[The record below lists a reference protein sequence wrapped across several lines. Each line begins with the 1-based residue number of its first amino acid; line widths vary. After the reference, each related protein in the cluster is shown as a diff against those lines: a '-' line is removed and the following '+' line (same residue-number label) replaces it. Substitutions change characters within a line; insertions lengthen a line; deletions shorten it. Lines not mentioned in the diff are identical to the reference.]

1 MTSLNKNVSEK
12 IAIVMLVKNTTTLV
26 SSAINQL
33 CKQSYSNWELFVICD
48 ENIGY
53 VKEYEQLK
61 NIITTKNINF
71 EKIKTNHQYGYINH
85 VLQTLND
92 EFSYFTII
100 NSCDLFYPNYLKFML
115 NENKQFVYGNY
126 HIKNNSTKQSKKYQD
141 INDFIQNY
149 HSLCF
154 TLWSTKIINHLGEL
168 NLNTSDPLFDYFI
181 RTFLSLD
188 VSEYCYIHQ
197 ALGTCFCEHKN
208 KSYKRTQQQIS
219 VYKEL
224 LKDKDINDMLKCS
237 LLMNKIPCDYHP
249 LIIMPTYNR
258 ANNIEERINMI
269 IDQTYD
275 QWTFVIIDDG
285 STSENK
291 AIFNN
296 IKDKY
301 AADKR
306 IIFLENEINS
316 KVAYTLNKGLQYF
329 LENEHLSHLTWISDD
344 NIYYNNYLF
353 DLFAHN
359 KDFVYS
365 AYDILNTE
373 DNSTSINYWKMIDFE
388 SLLVRFDGCA
398 SFMWSRNAIKKIG
411 CYNEE
416 IPGCEDYEYLLRT
429 YKVLDIEDI
438 CFVDK
443 TLMTFVRHPNQGTEK
458 ERDRIFTLKNEI
470 TKKFNSRIQQKVS
483 IVMAYYS
490 RKPQTLETLKG
501 FEKMYAGKYN
511 FEVVIVDDN
520 SNEENR
526 LEEDI
531 KQFTFPINLI
541 VISAEEKGD
550 RINPCTAYNRGFAE
564 ATGDIIVIQNPEC
577 YHVGDILK
585 HTLENL
591 DEQDYFS
598 YSCFT
603 ANSEEITDEM
613 INSQNPKHMI
623 NNKSFLNRN
632 IYDETTQM
640 NWYNHPTDTAHGG
653 RQTYYHFCSALY
665 KNKLDLIG
673 GFDTRFADGYCFD
686 DDEFILSIKYNLK
699 LNMKIIDPKSCFV
712 VHQFHT
718 KNESYCIHALTNDN
732 LTKQKWLKNKKLYE
746 ELKFQ
751 HEKNNFQY
759 PKLAFLYWDGSPLS
773 YLNYLTVV
781 SFNYYNPGWKIIVFM
796 PIIKTDTISWKSHE
810 QKVRYTG
817 RDYRYKLNDIY
828 NVSIQQINLDDIG
841 FDNNASEVIKSD
853 YFRYYII
860 EKHGGIWSDF
870 DIIYTASIEEKMNFK
885 ENAIIFNCNSYQ
897 YPKNKEIG
905 HVYDYYPIGLFI
917 SIPNN
922 TFFGFIKSKCIEN
935 YDPLEYQSI
944 GAVMF
949 SKLFPTQ
956 EDCYKID
963 NVKICDYCYYL
974 PWAWNELYE
983 FYDKEYLNNKLP
995 DNNIG
1000 IHWFNGADMSK
1011 DYANKLN
1018 KRLNNFYIECY
1029 LDTKIYNFIKYDREY
1044 NKKISIVIA
1053 YFNRKDQLLITLES
1067 IKKSNYLNKEIIIV
1081 DDNSREDQKVEAF
1094 INRFK
1099 GNLDIKV
1106 ITITEKEKT
1115 WVNPCIPYNIGIKEA
1130 QGDIIVL
1137 QNPEVMHVGD
1147 CLDFINSNLEEKDWM
1162 SFNCYGSPNFNF
1174 NNELVHK
1181 TYNEIFEKI
1190 NGIQFNI
1197 GGNSVVRDNVGGWL
1211 NHYENH
1217 FVGYHYLAAIHK
1229 SDINRYIHPGFNEI
1243 FKDGIGGDDD
1253 ELIKRLIYN
1262 KFNFKISEFKS
1273 EKPFCIHLYHEK
1285 PQQLKELN
1293 YKDNV
1298 KYFVE
1303 SCKNMKMT
1311 PQNDIA
1317 LAPYSETPISR
1328 RIII

>member
-1 MTSLNKNVSEK
+1 MTSLKKNVSEK

-26 SSAINQL
+26 STAIKQL

-53 VKEYEQLK
+53 VKEYEELK
-61 NIITTKNINF
+61 SIITTKNINF

-188 VSEYCYIHQ
+188 VSEYCYIHR

-208 KSYKRTQQQIS
+208 RSFKKTQQQIS

-237 LLMNKIPCDYHP
+237 LLMNEIPCDYHP

-269 IDQTYD
+269 IHQTYD

-344 NIYYNNYLF
+344 NVYYNNYLF
-353 DLFAHN
+353 HLFAHN

-483 IVMAYYS
+483 IVMAYYN

-501 FEKMYAGKYN
+501 FQKMYAGKYN
-511 FEVVIVDDN
+511 FEVIIVDDN

-550 RINPCTAYNRGFAE
+550 RINPCIAYNRGFTE

-591 DEQDYFS
+591 GEQDYFT
-598 YSCFT
+598 YSCFSV
-603 ANSEEITDEM
+603 NSEEITNQI
-613 INSQNPKHMI
+613 INSEYPLSLI
-623 NNKSFLNRN
+623 NNNFSIDNRN
-632 IYDETTQM
+632 I
-640 NWYNHPTDTAHGG
+640 NWYNHPDK
-653 RQTYYHFCSALY
+653 RCSNSHFCSAIHKYNL
-665 KNKLDLIG
+665 NIIG
-673 GFDTRFADGYCFD
+673 GFDEQFQYGFCFD
-686 DDEFILSIKYNLK
+686 NDELLHKITHNLK
-699 LNMKIIDPKSCFV
+699 LNVKCIDTNNCLVIRQCYQPKISV
-712 VHQFHT
+712 
-718 KNESYCIHALTNDN
+718 NIHINN
-732 LTKQKWLKNKKLYE
+732 L
-746 ELKFQ
+746 LKFKWDNNANLLQ
-751 HEKNNFQY
+751 VYNNGKNFNY
-759 PKLAFLYWDGSPLS
+759 PKIFHSYWDGSSMS
-773 YLNYLTVV
+773 YLTYLTYV
-781 SFNYYNPGWKIIVFM
+781 SFLKYHPDWSVVVHIPKQRIEKITWFT
-796 PIIKTDTISWKSHE
+796 PE
-810 QKVRYTG
+810 QKDKYTG
-817 RDYRYKLNDIY
+817 TNYFDKL
-828 NVSIQQINLDDIG
+828 LDNHRIVKNYVDFEKIG
-841 FDNNASEVIKSD
+841 FYNNISEVIKSD
-853 YFRYYII
+853 YLRYYMLY
-860 EKHGGIWSDF
+860 KYGGVWSDN
-870 DIIYTASIEEKMNFK
+870 DIIYTSSLEDKLNYNNENILFK
-885 ENAIIFNCNSYQ
+885 CSYTKGS
-897 YPKNKEIG
+897 Y
-905 HVYDYYPIGLFI
+905 YYPIGFFCCKRNSSFFKYLI
-917 SIPNN
+917 KYSKIYYNKDHYQCIGATMINDLIDKNKIDIRNSIFLDNTYYLPFHFNQLDKIFKLKNSNLHNN
-922 TFFGFIKSKCIEN
+922 TFG
-935 YDPLEYQSI
+935 
-944 GAVMF
+944 V
-949 SKLFPTQ
+949 
-956 EDCYKID
+956 
-963 NVKICDYCYYL
+963 
-974 PWAWNELYE
+974 
-983 FYDKEYLNNKLP
+983 
-995 DNNIG
+995 
-1000 IHWFNGADMSK
+1000 HWFNGAKESKIYQNNLSDRIHNFEDTCFIDQLINEYIKNREYCINYYSNYYTIPSEINEIKYSDKWLLEKIPKRLFVYWGGEKLPWLRYMTIESFIKFNPDWEIIFIIPKTLSNILTWDGKQPERNSLCYK
-1011 DYANKLN
+1011 DYMP
-1018 KRLNNFYIECY
+1018 
-1029 LDTKIYNFIKYDREY
+1029 KIYELEKENKVKVEIFDFETIGLDNNYNEVHKSDFLRYYLLYSRGGVWSDMDILYYDSINYISVNNSEY
-1044 NKKISIVIA
+1044 
-1053 YFNRKDQLLITLES
+1053 KD
-1067 IKKSNYLNKEIIIV
+1067 KEIFV
-1081 DDNSREDQKVEAF
+1081 KYKELNS
-1094 INRFK
+1094 
-1099 GNLDIKV
+1099 
-1106 ITITEKEKT
+1106 KE
-1115 WVNPCIPYNIGIKEA
+1115 IGIEGHA
-1130 QGDIIVL
+1130 IGFF
-1137 QNPEVMHVGD
+1137 M
-1147 CLDFINSNLEEKDWM
+1147 
-1162 SFNCYGSPNFNF
+1162 GSPNNLFFKEIFNLAKEKYNPNGYQIIGPDLLNEYYPV
-1174 NNELVHK
+1174 NNELK
-1181 TYNEIFEKI
+1181 NNYNLECITKADIYSLDHNTPSLFE
-1190 NGIQFNI
+1190 NFEDNPFDNYYTE
-1197 GGNSVVRDNVGGWL
+1197 NSVGIHWYGGHVDFKNVLMSINEDNFIEYPNNG
-1211 NHYENH
+1211 
-1217 FVGYHYLAAIHK
+1217 FVVKKL
-1229 SDINRYIHPGFNEI
+1229 REI
-1243 FKDGIGGDDD
+1243 I
-1253 ELIKRLIYN
+1253 
-1262 KFNFKISEFKS
+1262 
-1273 EKPFCIHLYHEK
+1273 
-1285 PQQLKELN
+1285 
-1293 YKDNV
+1293 
-1298 KYFVE
+1298 
-1303 SCKNMKMT
+1303 
-1311 PQNDIA
+1311 
-1317 LAPYSETPISR
+1317 
-1328 RIII
+1328 